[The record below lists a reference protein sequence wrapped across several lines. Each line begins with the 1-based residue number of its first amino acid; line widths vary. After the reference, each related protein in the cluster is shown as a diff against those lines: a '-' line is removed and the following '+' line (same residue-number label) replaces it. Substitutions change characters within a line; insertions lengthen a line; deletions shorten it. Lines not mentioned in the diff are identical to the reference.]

1 MRKVVGIAVA
11 AIVVVL
17 AFLWLG
23 LQVKPR
29 EFADFPEESGAAE
42 YVPLP
47 DGLPAPVERD
57 YRQAYGDQIPVV
69 TSVVITG
76 RGRIRPFGLW
86 LPARYR
92 FTHDA
97 GRGYRHYI
105 EATYFGIPIM
115 KVNERYIDLTAK
127 MELPWMTDEGGK
139 LDQAAN
145 IGMWA
150 ELAGATPSV
159 LLTDPRV
166 KWEPVDDDSAVLVVP
181 LGTDDTDTF
190 IVRFDPQTGGIDSL
204 EAMRYRD
211 SKSDHKVLWIAA
223 HEGDATIGPAAVPAV
238 GTATWLD
245 QGKPWA
251 RFEAEDI
258 RVNVD
263 VSEYVRARGI

>member
-1 MRKVVGIAVA
+1 MGVVIAV
-11 AIVVVL
+11 IVIVL
-17 AFLWLG
+17 ALGWLG
-23 LQVKPR
+23 LQVKPGK
-29 EFADFPEESGAAE
+29 FADYPEASGAAE
-42 YVPLP
+42 TVPLP
-47 DGLPAPVERD
+47 DGLPAPVERY
-57 YRQAYGDQIPVV
+57 YRQTYGERIPVV

-76 RGRIRPFGLW
+76 RGKIRPFGLW

-97 GRGYRHYI
+97 GKGYRHYI
-105 EATYFGIPIM
+105 EATWFGIPIM
-115 KVNERYIDLTAK
+115 KVNERYIDLKAK
-127 MELPWMTDEGGK
+127 MELPWMTDEGEK

-150 ELAGATPSV
+150 KLVASAPSV
-159 LLTDPRV
+159 LITDPRV
-166 KWEPVDDDSAVLVVP
+166 RWKPVDAETAVLVVP
-181 LGTDDTDTF
+181 LGADEADTF
-190 IVRFDPQTGGIDSL
+190 IVRFDPETGEVASL

-211 SKSDHKVLWIAA
+211 SKSDHKILWIAA
-223 HEGDATIGPAAVPAV
+223 YEGEETVGSANVPAT

-251 RFEAEDI
+251 SFTAEDI